1 MIKRVL
7 ITLALT
13 STMLFSVSN
22 IAKAEVAYDYNNPEH
37 KIDNRCVSVVSF
49 ARDLLFNDLQINSDG
64 SVWMYTIEPTADVQK
79 ARVALAD
86 LSNALILKYEYSKQF
101 NDHYRAWKTM
111 VKSKAMSDQGSE
123 YLKTELEKCKGRV

>member
-1 MIKRVL
+1 MKK
-7 ITLALT
+7 TLLT
-13 STMLFSVSN
+13 IAATIAISTS
-22 IAKAEVAYDYNNPEH
+22 AQAEVKYDYNNPEH

-49 ARDLLFNDLQINSDG
+49 ARDLLFNDVQLNSDG

-111 VKSKAMSDQGSE
+111 VKSRANEQGPE
-123 YLKTELEKCKGRV
+123 YLKTELEKCKSRI

>member
-1 MIKRVL
+1 MKKTILTAAAL
-7 ITLALT
+7 IAL
-13 STMLFSVSN
+13 STT
-22 IAKAEVAYDYNNPEH
+22 AQAEVTYDYNNPEH

-49 ARDLLFNDLQINSDG
+49 ARDLLFNDVQVNSDG

-111 VKSKAMSDQGSE
+111 VKSRANEQGPE
-123 YLKTELEKCKGRV
+123 YLKTELEKCKGRI

>member
-1 MIKRVL
+1 MKKTILTAAAL
-7 ITLALT
+7 IAL
-13 STMLFSVSN
+13 STT
-22 IAKAEVAYDYNNPEH
+22 AQAEVAYDYNNPEH

-49 ARDLLFNDLQINSDG
+49 ARDLLFNDVQVNSDG

-111 VKSKAMSDQGSE
+111 VKSRANDQGPE
-123 YLKTELEKCKGRV
+123 YLKTELEKCKGRI